1 MESYEF
7 AAMIVVLLLMFGTI
21 GAKIG
26 TTQLIA
32 RMQKQIAEVGGVK
45 QQVLNRLKVAQS
57 QKDLA
62 VKNKEMLEAKH
73 AKLEK
78 RLKRMKK
85 DISSLEYESDERKK
99 RQESQQDLRQVD

>member
-7 AAMIVVLLLMFGTI
+7 VAMLVVLLLMFGTI

-26 TTQLIA
+26 TTQLIT
-32 RMQKQIAEVGGVK
+32 RMQRHIAEVGSVK
-45 QQVLNRLKVAQS
+45 QQVLNRFKVVQS

-62 VKNKEMLEAKH
+62 VKNKEMLDAKH

-85 DISSLEYESDERKK
+85 DRLNQASGKG
-99 RQESQQDLRQVD
+99 QCLRMR